1 MNYYEV
7 FTTVALVALLS
18 LPGSVH
24 ADELLPDDHGPI
36 GVMREHTHAI
46 GEWMFSYRYMYMD
59 MGGNRIGTRRVSV
72 AETAMQRNRFGT
84 LRIVPTKMS
93 MEMHMFG
100 GMYAISDRLTLMAMG
115 NWQVRDMDHRV
126 FLAAG
131 TEETF
136 KVRTSGLGDMRLSL
150 MHGLY
155 KSQTAH
161 VQLNIGTRM
170 PTGPITKRHRIINP
184 MGGMPTVRVPY
195 AMQLGTGTFDLLPG
209 VSYTWHSGQVG
220 WGMQYDA
227 QLRMGTNDEDYALG
241 DEHELT
247 TWASYRVRPWL
258 SASLRL
264 KGHYQ
269 GRIQAMDRNIRGV
282 VQTAD
287 PASYGGRR
295 LELLAGFNLAGG
307 SGIFHDHRVA
317 VEVGWP
323 AYQDLNGLQME
334 TDLTV
339 ITGWQYTWGEGSA
352 K

>member
-1 MNYYEV
+1 MNYHGTFAV
-7 FTTVALVALLS
+7 MLLVALLVP
-18 LPGSVH
+18 PGLVY
-24 ADELLPDDHGPI
+24 ADALLPDAHGPI
-36 GVMREHTHAI
+36 GVMREHTHAA
-46 GEWMFSYRYMYMD
+46 GEWMLAYRYMYMD

-72 AETAMQRNRFGT
+72 AGTAMQRNRFGT
-84 LRIVPTKMS
+84 LRIVPTRMS

-100 GMYAISDRLTLMAMG
+100 AMYAVSDRLTLMAMG
-115 NWQVRDMDHRV
+115 NWQQRDMDHRV
-126 FLAAG
+126 FLATG

-136 KVRTSGLGDMRLSL
+136 KVRTSGIGDTRLSL

-155 KSQTAH
+155 KSSTARAH
-161 VQLNIGTRM
+161 INMGVRL
-170 PTGPITKRHRIINP
+170 PTGSITERHQIINP

-209 VSYTWHSGQVG
+209 VSCAWRKGKVG

-227 QLRMGTNDEDYALG
+227 QLRMGTNDENYALG

-247 TWASYRVRPWL
+247 TWASYRVQPWL

-269 GRIQAMDRNIRGV
+269 GRIQGMDPSTRGV

-287 PASYGGRR
+287 PANYGGRR
-295 LELLAGFNLAGG
+295 LDLLAGFNLAGG
-307 SGIFHDHRVA
+307 PGMLHSHRVA
-317 VEVGWP
+317 VEAGWP
-323 AYQDLNGLQME
+323 LYQDLNGLQME

-339 ITGWQYTWGEGSA
+339 TAGWQYAWGGTEH
-352 K
+352 